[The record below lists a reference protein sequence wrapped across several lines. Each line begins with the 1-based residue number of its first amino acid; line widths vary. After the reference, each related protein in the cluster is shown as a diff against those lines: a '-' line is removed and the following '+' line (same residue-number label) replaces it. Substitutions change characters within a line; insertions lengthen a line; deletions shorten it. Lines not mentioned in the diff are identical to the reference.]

1 MRHSSRPALAVP
13 HKPTVSFHRRLSAP
27 ALALSLLLAACSK
40 DPQGPGQMPPP
51 PVGVVKAEPA
61 VVPIEVELSGRL
73 EPIRTAQ
80 VRARVSGV
88 VQKRLFSEG
97 AVVQAG
103 QSLYRI
109 DPAPYQAALDSALA
123 AEAKAESGLA
133 QAQSALERNRPLFD
147 SRMIS
152 ALSWDAVRN
161 SHRAALADVAA
172 AKAAVQQARLNLEYA
187 SVLAPI
193 GGRIG
198 RSLVTEGALVSQAE
212 ATQLTTIQQVDTLMV
227 NFTQSAAEAM
237 RIQRAIAAGEL
248 KGSSSAQVR
257 VLLEDGSVYPLP
269 GRLLFA
275 DIAVDAATGQVT
287 LRGEVPNPKGELLP
301 GLFVKVRL
309 QVARSEQ
316 AMLLPQQAVTRG
328 TSEDTVLVVG
338 SDGQVSKRSVQLGGL
353 LGDTSNPAGP
363 QWIVRSGLQ
372 AGEQVVVDGF
382 QKIRPKAPVQAVPW
396 SPAAAQPASAA
407 ASAPA
412 TDSASPSA
420 AKAASAPASPR

>member
-1 MRHSSRPALAVP
+1 MHPSPRLAPAVQHTPAV
-13 HKPTVSFHRRLSAP
+13 SLRRLQRSAP
-27 ALALSLLLAACSK
+27 ALALRLLLAAWGQQA
-40 DPQGPGQMPPP
+40 QGPGQMPPP
-51 PVGVVKAEPA
+51 PVGVVTVQPA
-61 VVPIEVELSGRL
+61 TVPIEVDLSGRL

-97 AVVQAG
+97 ALVQTG
-103 QSLYRI
+103 KSLYRI

-123 AEAKAESGLA
+123 AQAKADAALA
-133 QAQSALERNRPLFD
+133 QTQSALERNRPLFD

-152 ALSWDAVRN
+152 ALTWDSVRN

-172 AKAAVQQARLNLEYA
+172 AKAAVQQARLNLDYA

-193 GGRIG
+193 SGRIG

-212 ATQLTTIQQVDTLMV
+212 ATQLATIQQVDTLMV

-248 KGSSSAQVR
+248 KGSTSTQVR

-301 GLFVKVRL
+301 GLFVKVRV

-328 TSEDTVLVVG
+328 TAEDTVLVVG
-338 SDGQVSKRSVQLGGL
+338 SDGQVAKRSVQLGGL
-353 LGDTSNPAGP
+353 LGDTRNPAGP
-363 QWIVRSGLQ
+363 QWIVSSGLQ

-382 QKIRPKAPVQAVPW
+382 QKIRPKAPVQPVPW
-396 SPAAAQPASAA
+396 SPASAPAAAAPAAAAAPSASAPASAA
-407 ASAPA
+407 ASA
-412 TDSASPSA
+412 S
-420 AKAASAPASPR
+420 R

>member
-1 MRHSSRPALAVP
+1 MHPSPWLAPEVQTATRRP
-13 HKPTVSFHRRLSAP
+13 HRPWLLS
-27 ALALSLLLAACSK
+27 ALALSCALLAACGK
-40 DPQGPGQMPPP
+40 EQQGPGQMPPP
-51 PVGVVKAEPA
+51 PVGVVTVAPTS
-61 VVPIEVELSGRL
+61 VPIEIELSGRL

-80 VRARVSGV
+80 VRARVNGV
-88 VQKRLFSEG
+88 VQKRLFTEG
-97 AVVQAG
+97 ATVQAG

-109 DPAPYQAALDSALA
+109 DSAPYQAALESAQA
-123 AEAKAESGLA
+123 AQAKAEAALG
-133 QAQSALERNRPLFD
+133 QAQSALERNRPLVE
-147 SRMIS
+147 SKMIS
-152 ALSWDAVRN
+152 ALAWDSVQ
-161 SHRAALADVAA
+161 STHRAAQADVAA

-237 RIQRAIAAGEL
+237 RIQRAITSGQL
-248 KGSSSAQVR
+248 KGSNSAQVK
-257 VLLEDGSVYPLP
+257 VLLDDGSVYPLP
-269 GRLLFA
+269 GRLMFA
-275 DIAVDAATGQVT
+275 DIAVDASTGQVV

-338 SDGQVSKRSVQLGGL
+338 EGGQVAKRPVQLGGL
-353 LGDTSNPAGP
+353 KGDASDPAGP
-363 QWIVRSGLQ
+363 QWIVTGGLK

-382 QKIRPKAPVQAVPW
+382 QKIRPKAPVSPVPW
-396 SPAAAQPASAA
+396 SPA
-407 ASAPA
+407 SAPA
-412 TDSASPSA
+412 AS
-420 AKAASAPASPR
+420 ASAPASAPKN